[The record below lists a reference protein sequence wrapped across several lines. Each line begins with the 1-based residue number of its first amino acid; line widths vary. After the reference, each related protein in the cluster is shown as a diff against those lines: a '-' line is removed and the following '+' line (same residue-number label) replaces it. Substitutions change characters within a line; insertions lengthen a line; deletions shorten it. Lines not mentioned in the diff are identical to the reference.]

1 MRLFFYLLSPFTLR
15 LGYVFCDF
23 IALTVLALNTEIVK
37 VSKVN
42 INIAYS
48 LKNQEYRESLVKRS
62 VKQSIRSYYETL
74 FCLSRSQK
82 KLNKSIFKVENRYLY
97 SQTNRDFGLILLSV
111 HNRSIDLL
119 FNQITNQEEL
129 TAIFKPIKIKALNEF
144 VRENRQKS
152 GSSVFETNF
161 TGVKELFSALKRGKA
176 VAMAADQVP
185 AKNMGVY
192 ENFFG
197 RKVYTTNLIP
207 SLHSK
212 TKAPIV
218 SVAIHSD
225 NFTNQ
230 LYIRY
235 GSKSTYKEKS
245 QYNAKAMNK
254 EIERIININPEDY
267 NWEYKRFKK
276 QEVEDKTIYT

>member
-1 MRLFFYLLSPFTLR
+1 MRLFFYLLSPFGLR
-15 LGYVFCDF
+15 FGYAFCDLVTSILF
-23 IALTVLALNTEIVK
+23 VLNTEIVK
-37 VSKVN
+37 ISRIN

-48 LKNQEYRESLVKRS
+48 SKNKEYRESLLKRS
-62 VKQSIRSYYETL
+62 IKQSIRSYYETL
-74 FCLSRSQK
+74 FCFSRSQK
-82 KLNKSIFKVENRYLY
+82 LLNKSIFKVENRYLY
-97 SQTNRDFGLILLSV
+97 SQTNKDFGLILLSI
-111 HNRSIDLL
+111 HNRSVDLL
-119 FNQITNQEEL
+119 LNQLSNQEDV

-144 VRENRQKS
+144 VRKNRQKS

-161 TGVKELFSALKRGKA
+161 TGVKELFSALKRGE
-176 VAMAADQVP
+176 VIAMAADQVP

-218 SVAIHSD
+218 SLAIHSD
-225 NFTNQ
+225 SLTNQ

-235 GSKSTYKEKS
+235 GSRSTYKENS
-245 QYNAKAMNK
+245 QYNAKTMNK
-254 EIERIININPEDY
+254 EIENIININPEDY

-276 QEVEDKTIYT
+276 QEVEDKAIYK

>member
-1 MRLFFYLLSPFTLR
+1 MRLFFYLLSPFSLR

-23 IALTVLALNTEIVK
+23 IALVALALNTEIVK
-37 VSKVN
+37 ISRTN

-48 LKNQEYRESLVKRS
+48 LKNKDYRESLVKRS

-82 KLNKSIFKVENRYLY
+82 ILNQSIFKVENRFLY
-97 SQTNRDFGLILLSV
+97 SQTNRDCGLILLSA
-111 HNRSIDLL
+111 HNRSVDLL
-119 FNQITNQEEL
+119 LNQFSNQEDV
-129 TAIFKPIKIKALNEF
+129 TAIFKPLKIRKLNEF
-144 VRENRQKS
+144 VRKNRQKS
-152 GSSVFETNF
+152 GSKVFETNL
-161 TGVKELFSALKRGKA
+161 TGVKGLFSALKKGKV

-192 ENFFG
+192 EDFFG

-225 NFTNQ
+225 NLTNQ

-235 GSKSTYKEKS
+235 GCKSTFQEKS
-245 QYNAKAMNK
+245 QYSAKTMNQ
-254 EIERIININPEDY
+254 EIEKIININPEDY

-276 QEVEDKTIYT
+276 QEVEDNTIYK

>member
-1 MRLFFYLLSPFTLR
+1 MRLFFYLLSPFSLR
-15 LGYVFCDF
+15 PGYVFCDA
-23 IALTVLALNTEIVK
+23 IALIALALNTEIVK
-37 VSKVN
+37 ISRIN

-48 LKNQEYRESLVKRS
+48 LKNKEYRESLVKRS

-82 KLNKSIFKVENRYLY
+82 KLNKSIFKVENRFLY
-97 SQTNRDFGLILLSV
+97 SQGNRDSGLILLSA
-111 HNRSIDLL
+111 HNRSVDLL
-119 FNQITNQEEL
+119 LNHLTNQDEV
-129 TAIFKPIKIKALNEF
+129 TAIFKPLKIKVLNEF
-144 VRENRQKS
+144 VRKNRQKS
-152 GSSVFETNF
+152 GSNVFETNF
-161 TGVKELFSALKRGKA
+161 TGVKELFSSLKRGEA

-192 ENFFG
+192 EDFFG

-225 NFTNQ
+225 NLTNQ

-235 GSKSTYKEKS
+235 GSKITYKEKS

-254 EIERIININPEDY
+254 EIEKIININPEDY

-276 QEVEDKTIYT
+276 QEVEDKTIYK

>member
-1 MRLFFYLLSPFTLR
+1 MRLFFYLLSPLSLR
-15 LGYVFCDF
+15 LGYVFCDS
-23 IALTVLALNTEIVK
+23 IALAALALNTEVVK
-37 VSKVN
+37 ISRIN

-48 LKNQEYRESLVKRS
+48 SKNKEYRECLVKRS

-82 KLNKSIFKVENRYLY
+82 KLNQSIFKVENRFLY
-97 SQTNRDFGLILLSV
+97 SQTNRDSGLIFLSA
-111 HNRSIDLL
+111 HNRSVDLL
-119 FNQITNQEEL
+119 LNHLTNQDHV
-129 TAIFKPIKIKALNEF
+129 TAIFKPIKIKAFNEF
-144 VRENRQKS
+144 VRKNRQKS
-152 GSSVFETNF
+152 GSNVFETNF
-161 TGVKELFSALKRGKA
+161 TGVKELFSALKQGEV

-192 ENFFG
+192 EDFFG
-197 RKVYTTNLIP
+197 RRVYTTNLIP

-225 NFTNQ
+225 NLTNQ

-235 GSKSTYKEKS
+235 GSKSTYKEKP

-254 EIERIININPEDY
+254 EIEKIININPEDY

-276 QEVEDKTIYT
+276 QEIDDKTIYK

>member
-1 MRLFFYLLSPFTLR
+1 MRLFFYFLSPFSLR
-15 LGYVFCDF
+15 LGYVICDS
-23 IALTVLALNTEIVK
+23 IALTLLALNTEIVK
-37 VSKVN
+37 ISRIN

-48 LKNQEYRESLVKRS
+48 LKNKEYRESLVKRS

-74 FCLSRSQK
+74 FCFSRSQK
-82 KLNKSIFKVENRYLY
+82 KLNQSIFKVENRYLY
-97 SQTNRDFGLILLSV
+97 SQTNRDSGLILLSA
-111 HNRSIDLL
+111 HNRSVDLL
-119 FNQITNQEEL
+119 LNQLTIQDDV
-129 TAIFKPIKIKALNEF
+129 TAIFKPIKIKLLNEF
-144 VRENRQKS
+144 VKKNRQKS
-152 GSSVFETNF
+152 GSNVFETNF
-161 TGVKELFSALKRGKA
+161 TGVKELFSALKRGEA

-192 ENFFG
+192 EEFFG

-207 SLHSK
+207 SLYSK

-225 NFTNQ
+225 NLTSK

-235 GSKSTYKEKS
+235 GSKSTYKEKP
-245 QYNAKAMNK
+245 QYNAKAMND
-254 EIERIININPEDY
+254 EIEKIININPEDY

-276 QEVEDKTIYT
+276 QEVEDKTIYK

>member
-1 MRLFFYLLSPFTLR
+1 MRLFFYLLSPFGLR
-15 LGYVFCDF
+15 LGYAFCDL
-23 IALTVLALNTEIVK
+23 LTSLLFTLNSEIVK
-37 VSKVN
+37 ISRIN

-48 LKNQEYRESLVKRS
+48 SINEEDRESLVKRS

-74 FCLSRSQK
+74 FCLSRNQT
-82 KLNKSIFKVENRYLY
+82 KLNQSIFKVENRYLFT
-97 SQTNRDFGLILLSV
+97 QTNRDFGLILLSN
-111 HNRSIDLL
+111 HNRSVDLL
-119 FNQITNQEEL
+119 LNHLTNQEDI
-129 TAIFKPIKIKALNEF
+129 TAIFKPIKIKAFNEF
-144 VRENRQKS
+144 VKKNRQKS
-152 GSSVFETNF
+152 GSNVFETNF
-161 TGVKELFSALKRGKA
+161 TGVKELFAALKRGKS

-192 ENFFG
+192 EIFFG
-197 RKVYTTNLIP
+197 KKVYTTNLIP

-235 GSKSTYKEKS
+235 GSKNTYKEELPYS
-245 QYNAKAMNK
+245 ARTMNK
-254 EIERIININPEDY
+254 EIENIININPEDY

-276 QEVEDKTIYT
+276 QEAEDKTIYK

>member
-1 MRLFFYLLSPFTLR
+1 MRLFFYLLSPFSLR

-23 IALTVLALNTEIVK
+23 IALVVLALNTEIVK
-37 VSKVN
+37 ISKIN

-48 LKNQEYRESLVKRS
+48 SKNKEYRESLVKRS
-62 VKQSIRSYYETL
+62 LKQSIRSYYETL

-82 KLNKSIFKVENRYLY
+82 KLNQSIFKVENRFLY
-97 SQTNRDFGLILLSV
+97 SQTNKDSGLILLSA
-111 HNRSIDLL
+111 HNRSVDLL
-119 FNQITNQEEL
+119 LNQITNQNDI
-129 TAIFKPIKIKALNEF
+129 TAIFKPIKIKAFNEF
-144 VRENRQKS
+144 VRKNRQKT
-152 GSSVFETNF
+152 GSNVFETNF
-161 TGVKELFSALKRGKA
+161 RGVKELFSALKRGKV

-192 ENFFG
+192 EEFFG

-225 NFTNQ
+225 NLTNQ

-235 GSKSTYKEKS
+235 GCKSTFQEKS
-245 QYNAKAMNK
+245 QYSAKTMNQ
-254 EIERIININPEDY
+254 EIERIININPQDY

-276 QEVEDKTIYT
+276 QEVEDNTIYK

>member
-1 MRLFFYLLSPFTLR
+1 MRLFFYFLSPFSLR
-15 LGYVFCDF
+15 LGYVFCDA
-23 IALTVLALNTEIVK
+23 IALIALALNAEIVK
-37 VSKVN
+37 ISRIN

-48 LKNQEYRESLVKRS
+48 LKNKEYRESLVKRS

-82 KLNKSIFKVENRYLY
+82 KLNQSIFKVENRFLY
-97 SQTNRDFGLILLSV
+97 SQANRDSGLILLSA
-111 HNRSIDLL
+111 HNRSVDLL
-119 FNQITNQEEL
+119 LNHITNQEDV
-129 TAIFKPIKIKALNEF
+129 TAIFKPLKIKVLNEF
-144 VRENRQKS
+144 VRKNRQKS
-152 GSSVFETNF
+152 GSNVFETNF
-161 TGVKELFSALKRGKA
+161 TGVKELFSSLKRGEA

-192 ENFFG
+192 EDFFG

-225 NFTNQ
+225 NLTNQ

-235 GSKSTYKEKS
+235 GSKITYKEKS

-254 EIERIININPEDY
+254 EIEKIININPEDY

-276 QEVEDKTIYT
+276 QEVEDKTIYK

>member
-1 MRLFFYLLSPFTLR
+1 MRLFFYLLSPFGLR
-15 LGYVFCDF
+15 FGYAFCDLITSIVF
-23 IALTVLALNTEIVK
+23 VLNTEIVK
-37 VSKVN
+37 ISRIN

-48 LKNQEYRESLVKRS
+48 SINQKDRESLVKRS

-74 FCLSRSQK
+74 FCLSRNQT
-82 KLNKSIFKVENRYLY
+82 KLNQSIFKVENRFLFT
-97 SQTNRDFGLILLSV
+97 QTNRDFGLILLSN
-111 HNRSIDLL
+111 HNRSVDLL
-119 FNQITNQEEL
+119 LNQLTNQEDV
-129 TAIFKPIKIKALNEF
+129 TAIFKPIKIKVFNEF
-144 VRENRQKS
+144 VRKNRQKS
-152 GSSVFETNF
+152 GSNVFETNF
-161 TGVKELFSALKRGKA
+161 TGVKELFAALKRCEA

-192 ENFFG
+192 EIFFG

-218 SVAIHSD
+218 SVALHSD
-225 NFTNQ
+225 NLSNR

-235 GSKSTYKEKS
+235 GSKKTYKEELPYS
-245 QYNAKAMNK
+245 AKAMNK
-254 EIERIININPEDY
+254 EIENIININPEDY

-276 QEVEDKTIYT
+276 QEVEDKTIYK

>member
-1 MRLFFYLLSPFTLR
+1 MRLFFYLLSPLSLR
-15 LGYVFCDF
+15 LGYVFCDS
-23 IALTVLALNTEIVK
+23 IALAALALNTEIVK
-37 VSKVN
+37 ISRIN

-48 LKNQEYRESLVKRS
+48 SKNKEYRECLLKRS

-82 KLNKSIFKVENRYLY
+82 KLNQSIFKVENRFLY
-97 SQTNRDFGLILLSV
+97 SQTNRDSGLIFLSA
-111 HNRSIDLL
+111 HNRSVDLL
-119 FNQITNQEEL
+119 LNHLTNQEHV
-129 TAIFKPIKIKALNEF
+129 TAIFKPIKIKAFNEF
-144 VRENRQKS
+144 VRKNRQKS
-152 GSSVFETNF
+152 GSNVFETNF
-161 TGVKELFSALKRGKA
+161 TGVKELFSALKEGEV

-192 ENFFG
+192 EDFFG

-207 SLHSK
+207 SLHFK

-225 NFTNQ
+225 SLTNQ

-235 GSKSTYKEKS
+235 GSKSTYKEKP

-254 EIERIININPEDY
+254 EIEKIININPEDY

-276 QEVEDKTIYT
+276 QEIDDKTIYK

>member
-1 MRLFFYLLSPFTLR
+1 MRLFFYLLSPLNLR
-15 LGYVFCDF
+15 LGFFFCDL
-23 IALTVLALNTEIVK
+23 IAFVALALNTEIVNI
-37 VSKVN
+37 SRIN

-48 LKNQEYRESLVKRS
+48 SKNKEYRESLLKGS
-62 VKQSIRSYYETL
+62 IKQSIRSYYETL
-74 FCLSRSQK
+74 FCFSRSQK
-82 KLNKSIFKVENRYLY
+82 LLNKSIFKVENRYLY
-97 SQTNRDFGLILLSV
+97 SQTNKDFGLILLSI
-111 HNRSIDLL
+111 HNRSVDLL
-119 FNQITNQEEL
+119 LNQLSNQEDV

-144 VRENRQKS
+144 VRKNRQKS

-161 TGVKELFSALKRGKA
+161 TGVKELFSALKRGE
-176 VAMAADQVP
+176 VIAMAADQVP

-218 SVAIHSD
+218 SLAIHSD
-225 NFTNQ
+225 SLTNQ

-235 GSKSTYKEKS
+235 GSRSTYKENS
-245 QYNAKAMNK
+245 QYNAKTMNK
-254 EIERIININPEDY
+254 EIENIININPEDY

-276 QEVEDKTIYT
+276 QEVEDKAIYK

>member
-1 MRLFFYLLSPFTLR
+1 MRLFFYFLSPFSLR
-15 LGYVFCDF
+15 LGYVICDS
-23 IALTVLALNTEIVK
+23 IALTLLALNTEIVK
-37 VSKVN
+37 ISRIN

-48 LKNQEYRESLVKRS
+48 LNNKEYRESLVKRS

-74 FCLSRSQK
+74 FCFSRSQK
-82 KLNKSIFKVENRYLY
+82 KLNQSIFKVENRYLY
-97 SQTNRDFGLILLSV
+97 SQTNRDSGLILLSA
-111 HNRSIDLL
+111 HNRSVDLL
-119 FNQITNQEEL
+119 LNQLTIQDDV
-129 TAIFKPIKIKALNEF
+129 TAIFKPIKIKLLNEF
-144 VRENRQKS
+144 VKKNRQKS
-152 GSSVFETNF
+152 GSNVFETNF
-161 TGVKELFSALKRGKA
+161 TGVKELFSALKRGEA

-225 NFTNQ
+225 NLTKR

-235 GSKSTYKEKS
+235 GSKITFKGKS
-245 QYNAKAMNK
+245 QYDAKAMNK
-254 EIERIININPEDY
+254 EIEKIININPEDY

-276 QEVEDKTIYT
+276 QEIEDKTIYK

>member
-1 MRLFFYLLSPFTLR
+1 MRLVFYILSPFSLR
-15 LGYVFCDF
+15 LGYVICDS
-23 IALTVLALNTEIVK
+23 IALTLLALNTEIVK
-37 VSKVN
+37 ISRIN

-48 LKNQEYRESLVKRS
+48 LKNKEYRESLVKRS

-74 FCLSRSQK
+74 FCFSRSQK
-82 KLNKSIFKVENRYLY
+82 KLNQSIFKVENRYLY
-97 SQTNRDFGLILLSV
+97 SQTNRDSGLILLSA
-111 HNRSIDLL
+111 HNRSVDLL
-119 FNQITNQEEL
+119 LNQLTIQDDV
-129 TAIFKPIKIKALNEF
+129 TAIFKPIKIKLLNEF
-144 VRENRQKS
+144 VKKNRQKS
-152 GSSVFETNF
+152 GSNVFETNF
-161 TGVKELFSALKRGKA
+161 TGVKELFSALKRGEA

-225 NFTNQ
+225 NLTKR

-235 GSKSTYKEKS
+235 GSKITFKGKS
-245 QYNAKAMNK
+245 QYDAKAMNK
-254 EIERIININPEDY
+254 EIEKIININPEDY

-276 QEVEDKTIYT
+276 QEIEDKTIYK

>member
-1 MRLFFYLLSPFTLR
+1 MRLFFYLLSPFGLR
-15 LGYVFCDF
+15 FGYAFCDLITSIVF
-23 IALTVLALNTEIVK
+23 VLNTEIVK
-37 VSKVN
+37 ISRIN

-48 LKNQEYRESLVKRS
+48 SINQKDMESLVKRS

-74 FCLSRSQK
+74 FCLSRNQT
-82 KLNKSIFKVENRYLY
+82 KLNKSIFKVENRFLFT
-97 SQTNRDFGLILLSV
+97 QTNRDFGLILLSN
-111 HNRSIDLL
+111 HNRSVDLL
-119 FNQITNQEEL
+119 LNQLTNQEDV
-129 TAIFKPIKIKALNEF
+129 TAIFKPIKIKVFNEF
-144 VRENRQKS
+144 VRKNRQKS
-152 GSSVFETNF
+152 GSNVFETNF
-161 TGVKELFSALKRGKA
+161 TGVKELFAALKRCEA

-192 ENFFG
+192 EIFFG

-218 SVAIHSD
+218 SVALHSD
-225 NFTNQ
+225 NLSNR

-235 GSKSTYKEKS
+235 GSKNTYKEELPYS
-245 QYNAKAMNK
+245 AKAMNK
-254 EIERIININPEDY
+254 EIENIININPEDY

-276 QEVEDKTIYT
+276 QEVEDKTIYK

>member
-1 MRLFFYLLSPFTLR
+1 MRTFFYLLYPFSLR
-15 LGYVFCDF
+15 LGYVFCDL
-23 IALTVLALNTEIVK
+23 IALIVFYLNTEIVK
-37 VSKVN
+37 ISSIN
-42 INIAYS
+42 INISYS
-48 LKNQEYRESLVKRS
+48 SKNEEDRKVLVKRS

-82 KLNKSIFKVENRYLY
+82 KLNKSIFKVENRFLY
-97 SQTNRDFGLILLSV
+97 SQTNRDFGLILLSA
-111 HNRSIDLL
+111 HNRSVDLL
-119 FNQITNQEEL
+119 LNQITNQEDV
-129 TAIFKPIKIKALNEF
+129 TAIFKPIKIKTLNEF
-144 VRENRQKS
+144 VRKNRQKS
-152 GSSVFETNF
+152 GSNVFETNF
-161 TGVKELFSALKRGKA
+161 TGVKELFSALKRGEA

-185 AKNMGVY
+185 AKNMGVF

-225 NFTNQ
+225 SLTNQ

-235 GSKSTYKEKS
+235 GSKITYKENS
-245 QYNAKAMNK
+245 QYNAKTMNK
-254 EIERIININPEDY
+254 EIENIINNNPEDY

-276 QEVEDKTIYT
+276 QEVEDKTIYK

>member
-1 MRLFFYLLSPFTLR
+1 MRLFFYLLSPFSLR

-23 IALTVLALNTEIVK
+23 IALIAIALNTKIVK
-37 VSKVN
+37 ISRIN

-48 LKNQEYRESLVKRS
+48 SKNREFRESLVKRS

-82 KLNKSIFKVENRYLY
+82 KLNQSIFKVENRFLY
-97 SQTNRDFGLILLSV
+97 SQTNKDSGLILLSA
-111 HNRSIDLL
+111 HNRSVDLL
-119 FNQITNQEEL
+119 LNQITNQNDI
-129 TAIFKPIKIKALNEF
+129 TAIFKPIKIKAFNEF
-144 VRENRQKS
+144 VRKNRQKT
-152 GSSVFETNF
+152 GSNVFETNF
-161 TGVKELFSALKRGKA
+161 RGVKELFSALKRGKV

-192 ENFFG
+192 EEFFG

-225 NFTNQ
+225 SLTNQ

-235 GSKSTYKEKS
+235 GCKSTFQEKS
-245 QYNAKAMNK
+245 QYSAKTMNQ
-254 EIERIININPEDY
+254 EIERIININPQDY

-276 QEVEDKTIYT
+276 QEVEDNTIYK

>member
-1 MRLFFYLLSPFTLR
+1 MRLFFYLLSPFSLR

-23 IALTVLALNTEIVK
+23 IALVALALNTEIVK
-37 VSKVN
+37 ISKIN

-48 LKNQEYRESLVKRS
+48 SKNKEYRESLVKRS

-74 FCLSRSQK
+74 FCFSRSQN
-82 KLNKSIFKVENRYLY
+82 KLNQSIFKVENRFLY
-97 SQTNRDFGLILLSV
+97 SQTNKDLGLILLST
-111 HNRSIDLL
+111 HNRSVDLL
-119 FNQITNQEEL
+119 LNQFSIQDHV

-144 VRENRQKS
+144 VKKNRQKN
-152 GSSVFETNF
+152 GSKVYETNL
-161 TGVKELFSALKRGKA
+161 TGVKKLFSALRSGETI
-176 VAMAADQVP
+176 AMAADQVP
-185 AKNMGVY
+185 AKNMGVF
-192 ENFFG
+192 EEFFG

-225 NFTNQ
+225 NLNDQ

-235 GSKSTYKEKS
+235 GSKSTYNEKS

-254 EIERIININPEDY
+254 EIERIISINPEDY

-276 QEVEDKTIYT
+276 QEVEDKTIYK